1 MADGASGIYLSWKR
15 LLHCCDNRV
24 TCDSSWNVF
33 CSRTSVSYTHLDVYK
48 RQVEN
53 MVHVKDTFVPNP
65 EAVALYERM
74 LPVYQSITT
83 YTDEVLKKSY
93 EIFQ

>member
-1 MADGASGIYLSWKR
+1 
-15 LLHCCDNRV
+15 
-24 TCDSSWNVF
+24 
-33 CSRTSVSYTHLDVYK
+33 
-48 RQVEN
+48 

-65 EAVALYERM
+65 KTVALYEKM